1 MGSRGRN
8 ALGKGLVGPRLMFAE
23 TGAGSGKA
31 SPRTCRTQQTVS
43 NHLPLPAQPGP
54 KDEGKREGSIRE

>member
-8 ALGKGLVGPRLMFAE
+8 ALGEGLVGPRLMFGE

-31 SPRTCRTQQTVS
+31 SPPHLPYPANS

-54 KDEGKREGSIRE
+54 KDEGKREGSVRE